1 MYKVLSESY
10 FETNVGSELSAAE
23 EKERGGLVM
32 AVKHR
37 KSRERRKP
45 NKNLKQVFDPM
56 LAKAL
61 SHPLR
66 GHILATLGDRIASPN
81 EIAKE
86 LGIDA
91 RDLNYHVRVLVEIEM
106 IKLVYTEQRRGV
118 LEHFYELNSPVVLI
132 DDSGWSRI
140 PEQLRSRVSVNLLQV
155 AVDEAVDALRAGTF
169 NAGDSHQSLTTMIL
183 DEQGRRTVFELMRGT
198 LERVQEVQRECSKT
212 LKKKPG
218 EGVPVE
224 VFMMGFETAAAARNG
239 NGSAAGTG

>member
-1 MYKVLSESY
+1 
-10 FETNVGSELSAAE
+10 
-23 EKERGGLVM
+23 M
-32 AVKHR
+32 AVERR
-37 KSRERRKP
+37 KSPERRKP
-45 NKNLKQVFDPM
+45 NENLKQVFDPM

-91 RDLNYHVRVLVEIEM
+91 RDLNYHIRVLVEIEM

-118 LEHFYELNSPVVLI
+118 LEHFYELDSPVVHL

-140 PEQLRSRVSVNLLQV
+140 PAQLQSRVSVSLLQI
-155 AVDEAVDALRAGTF
+155 AMDEAVDALRAGTF
-169 NAGDSHQSLTTMIL
+169 NAGDSHQSRTTMIL
-183 DEQGRRTVFELMRGT
+183 DERGRRTVFELMEGT
-198 LERVQEVQRECSKT
+198 LERVQEIQRECSKT
-212 LKKKPG
+212 LKKRPG

-239 NGSAAGTG
+239 DAGTAGPG